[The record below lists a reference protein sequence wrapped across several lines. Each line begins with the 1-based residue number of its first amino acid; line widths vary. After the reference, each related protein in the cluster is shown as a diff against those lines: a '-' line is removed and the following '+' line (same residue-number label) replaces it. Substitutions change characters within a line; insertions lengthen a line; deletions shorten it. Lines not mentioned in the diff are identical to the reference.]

1 LCLYDIPYSELRL
14 RWRASALV
22 EDIRSWLSRT
32 AEGKLHQDDQRLEPL
47 LFGPAARIIL
57 PSDFFAEEKSVFPDR
72 LSIARVNS
80 GLDSY
85 CLITEALDGRNQ
97 VPGNAIPEFVATT
110 IVGSPQL
117 HGIIRRQPL
126 SLSELHQFLLA
137 ADLDLVSIL
146 RERIRHWKTD
156 TPTLNASLVIIVVLP
171 KTRKDA
177 GVPEHSE
184 LWVFMCVRTTPNPAR
199 EPTNVT
205 SFPKLSDI
213 GEELGLW
220 KANSGQLAMLIPPD
234 GTKQGESIEIAMLN
248 PCFALSRDEAALLN
262 NHAQRDGRKIVA
274 IGMGAIGS
282 QIFLNLIRAAYGE
295 WIIIDKD
302 ILLPH
307 NLARHGVYGVIG
319 GPPKAELL
327 EFVANHTIDG
337 EPIANAIVA
346 DVLQPGINTDR
357 LDAAMADADVIFD
370 FSASLAV
377 ARQLSNRV
385 NSPARRASFFLNPSG
400 IDSVMLVED
409 VGRQIPL
416 AALEMQYYRLLI
428 RDRDLHAH
436 LQNKAS
442 GIRYAHSCRDIS
454 SRIGQDSVALHA
466 AIGSRSLR
474 QSLESEGARISLW
487 HSADDGSVR
496 NVSIEPSPLLLA
508 RKRSW
513 TVCSDYLFLDQAR
526 DLRSDHLPNETGG
539 VLIGAFD
546 MQYRT
551 VYVVDALPAPL
562 DSSEE
567 PTGFVRGRHGLTEVV
582 EAIEQIT
589 NGQLTYVGE
598 WHSHPGRGVRPSNF
612 DRKLFQWLATRM
624 AKDSLPALMLIMGAD
639 NRYAWYLDKMR

>member
-1 LCLYDIPYSELRL
+1 
-14 RWRASALV
+14 
-22 EDIRSWLSRT
+22 
-32 AEGKLHQDDQRLEPL
+32 
-47 LFGPAARIIL
+47 
-57 PSDFFAEEKSVFPDR
+57 
-72 LSIARVNS
+72 
-80 GLDSY
+80 
-85 CLITEALDGRNQ
+85 
-97 VPGNAIPEFVATT
+97 
-110 IVGSPQL
+110 
-117 HGIIRRQPL
+117 
-126 SLSELHQFLLA
+126 
-137 ADLDLVSIL
+137 
-146 RERIRHWKTD
+146 
-156 TPTLNASLVIIVVLP
+156 
-171 KTRKDA
+171 
-177 GVPEHSE
+177 
-184 LWVFMCVRTTPNPAR
+184 
-199 EPTNVT
+199 
-205 SFPKLSDI
+205 
-213 GEELGLW
+213 
-220 KANSGQLAMLIPPD
+220 
-234 GTKQGESIEIAMLN
+234 
-248 PCFALSRDEAALLN
+248 
-262 NHAQRDGRKIVA
+262 
-274 IGMGAIGS
+274 
-282 QIFLNLIRAAYGE
+282 
-295 WIIIDKD
+295 
-302 ILLPH
+302 
-307 NLARHGVYGVIG
+307 
-319 GPPKAELL
+319 
-327 EFVANHTIDG
+327 
-337 EPIANAIVA
+337 VA

-377 ARQLSNRV
+377 ARHLSNRV

-400 IDSVMLVED
+400 TDSVMLVED

-436 LQNKAS
+436 LQNRAG

-487 HSADDGSVR
+487 QSADDGSVR

-513 TVCSDYLFLDQAR
+513 TVCSDYLFLDRAR

-624 AKDSLPALMLIMGAD
+624 AKDGLPAAMLIMGAD